1 MHDAHAFLQNLAL
14 VLCVAAV
21 TTVLFHRLRQP
32 VVFGYLLA
40 GMIVGPYV
48 PLPLAADENIIRT
61 LSELGVILLMFS
73 LGLEFSIRRVAKL
86 AATSGLGALAET
98 SIMFGLGFVAGGALG
113 LTPREQVFAG
123 AMVAISS
130 TTIIANA
137 FSERGVR
144 GRVRSA
150 VFGILIVEDLIAI
163 LLVATLTAVAA
174 GGGLSPAGFATTIV
188 RLATFLLGLII
199 VGLLTVPRTIRG
211 VVEANRN
218 EMTLLW
224 SVGICFAAALLAA
237 AFGYSVALGAFIAGS
252 LVAESGESHRI
263 EQLVQPLRDLFVAM
277 FFVSAGMLIDPRVV
291 VEQWP
296 IVVTLTVVVIVGK
309 IIAVTVGAFL
319 AGNGLRPAVFAGM
332 SLAQIGEFSFIIAAI
347 GTSTGAIRGFL
358 YPVAV
363 AVSAITTLA
372 TPWLIRAAG
381 PAAAFV
387 DRKLPKPMQTFVALY
402 GTWIERLAARRG
414 SSGGQLRVR
423 RLVRLVILD
432 ALLLAFVI
440 IGSAVEGDRF
450 ALVLRTWTGVSE
462 QVSQIIAFTAGVAI
476 VVPLVVGLVRVAW
489 RLALVL
495 AVRALPTPT
504 QGVDFAQAP
513 RTAFVTTLHIGVLL
527 AVGAP
532 LFVLAQLAIP
542 ELPGYAL
549 ALVALGIFAVAFW
562 RSARNLHGHV
572 RAGAQII
579 VAALAQNTFSSD
591 EELSKT
597 MEHMSAVLP
606 GLGEPT
612 PVLLRDS
619 SPVIGRSLAE
629 LNLRGLTGA
638 TVLCILRRSRSGE
651 EQQLVPTGKDRLQ
664 AGDVVTLAG
673 PNDAVASARELLD
686 T

>member
-1 MHDAHAFLQNLAL
+1 MHGAHHFLTAL
-14 VLCVAAV
+14 TTVLGVAAV
-21 TTVLFHRLRQP
+21 TTIVFQKLRQP
-32 VVFGYLLA
+32 VVLGYLIA
-40 GMIVGPYV
+40 GLIIGPHVPIPLVADAEIV
-48 PLPLAADENIIRT
+48 ET

-86 AATSGLGALAET
+86 ATTSGLGALAET
-98 SIMFGLGFVAGGALG
+98 SLMFGLGYVAAGALG
-113 LTPREQVFAG
+113 LEPLERVFAG

-137 FSERGVR
+137 FAERGVR
-144 GRVRSA
+144 GRVRDT
-150 VFGILIVEDLIAI
+150 VFGILIIEDLIAI

-174 GGGLSPAGFATTIV
+174 GGGLSPAAFATTVV
-188 RLATFLLGLII
+188 RLVMFLVGLIMI
-199 VGLLTVPRTIRG
+199 GLLVVPRTIRG

-252 LVAESGESHRI
+252 LVAESGDGQKI
-263 EQLVQPLRDLFVAM
+263 EHLVQPLKDLFVAM
-277 FFVSAGMLIDPRVV
+277 FFVSAGMLIDPRVL

-296 IVVTLTVVVIVGK
+296 VVATLSLVVIGGK

-319 AGNGLRPAVFAGM
+319 AGNGLRASVFAGM

-347 GTSTGAIRGFL
+347 GTSAGAIRGFL

-363 AVSAITTLA
+363 AVSAITTLF

-381 PAAAFV
+381 PTASFV
-387 DRKLPKPMQTFVALY
+387 DRKLPKPIQTFVALY
-402 GTWIERLAARRG
+402 GTWVARLSAPREGA
-414 SSGGQLRVR
+414 GGQLRVR

-432 ALLLAFVI
+432 ALLLALLI
-440 IGSAVEGDRF
+440 IGSALERDRF
-450 ALVLRTWTGVSE
+450 ATVMRTWTDVSE
-462 QVSQIIAFTAGVAI
+462 DVSQILVFAGTVAI
-476 VVPLVVGLVRVAW
+476 AVPLVVGLVRVAW

-495 AVRALPTPT
+495 AIRALPTPEK
-504 QGVDFAQAP
+504 GVDFAQAP
-513 RTAFVTTLHIGVLL
+513 RTAFVTTLHIGILL
-527 AVGAP
+527 AVGVP

-542 ELPGYAL
+542 EMPGSVL

-579 VAALAQNTFSSD
+579 VSALAQNTFSTD

-597 MEHMSAVLP
+597 MEHVSAALP

-612 PVLLRDS
+612 PVVLHES
-619 SPVIGRSLAE
+619 SHAVGRTLAE

-638 TVLCILRRSRSGE
+638 TILAISRPSASGE
-651 EQQLVPTGKDRLQ
+651 EQLVPTGRDRLR
-664 AGDVVTLAG
+664 AGDVLALAG
-673 PNDAVASARELLD
+673 SNDAVANARELLD
-686 T
+686 A

>member
-21 TTVLFHRLRQP
+21 TTVLFYRLRQP

-48 PLPLAADENIIRT
+48 PLPLAADESIIRT

-73 LGLEFSIRRVAKL
+73 LGLEFSVRRVAKL
-86 AATSGLGALAET
+86 AGTSGLGALAET
-98 SIMFGLGFVAGGALG
+98 SIMFGLGFAAGGALG
-113 LTPREQVFAG
+113 LTPKEQVFTG

-130 TTIIANA
+130 TTIIANVFA
-137 FSERGVR
+137 ERGVR
-144 GRVRSA
+144 GRVRTA

-174 GGGLSPAGFATTIV
+174 GGGLSPAAFATMVV
-188 RLATFLLGLII
+188 RLVMFLLGLII
-199 VGLLTVPRTIRG
+199 VGLLTVPRTIRA

-252 LVAESGESHRI
+252 LVAESGESHKI
-263 EQLVQPLRDLFVAM
+263 EHLVQPLRDLFVAM

-296 IVVTLTVVVIVGK
+296 AVVTLTVVVIVGK
-309 IIAVTVGAFL
+309 IIAVTMGAFL
-319 AGNGLRPAVFAGM
+319 AGNGLRAAVFAGM

-347 GTSTGAIRGFL
+347 GTSAGAIRGFL

-363 AVSAITTLA
+363 AVSAITTLI
-372 TPWLIRAAG
+372 TPWLIRAAA
-381 PAAAFV
+381 PTAAFV
-387 DRKLPKPMQTFVALY
+387 DRKLPKPIQTFVALY
-402 GTWIERLAARRG
+402 GTWIERLAAPRQG
-414 SSGGQLRVR
+414 EGGQLRVR
-423 RLVRLVILD
+423 RLVRLVVID
-432 ALLLAFVI
+432 VLLLAFVI
-440 IGSAVEGDRF
+440 IGSALERDRF
-450 ALVLRTWTGVSE
+450 ALVLRSWMGVSE
-462 QVSQIIAFTAGVAI
+462 KVSRIIAFAAAVAI
-476 VVPLVVGLVRVAW
+476 VVPLVIGLVRVTW

-495 AVRALPTPT
+495 AIRALPTPVK
-504 QGVDFAQAP
+504 GVDFAQAP
-513 RTAFVTTLHIGVLL
+513 RTAFVTTLHIGILL
-527 AVGAP
+527 AVGIP

-549 ALVALGIFAVAFW
+549 AIVALAIFAVAFW

-579 VAALAQNTFSSD
+579 VAALAQNSFSSD
-591 EELSKT
+591 EELTKT
-597 MEHMSAVLP
+597 MEHMSAALP

-612 PVLLRDS
+612 PILLRES
-619 SPVIGRSLAE
+619 SPVVGRSLAE

-638 TVLCILRRSRSGE
+638 TVLCILRRSQRGE
-651 EQQLVPTGKDRLQ
+651 EQIVPTGRDRLQ

-673 PNDAVASARELLD
+673 PIDAVASARELLD

>member
-86 AATSGLGALAET
+86 ATTSGLGALAET
-98 SIMFGLGFVAGGALG
+98 SLMFGLGYVAAGALG
-113 LTPREQVFAG
+113 LEPLERVFAG

-137 FSERGVR
+137 FAERGVR
-144 GRVRSA
+144 GRVRDT
-150 VFGILIVEDLIAI
+150 VFGILIIEDLIAI

-174 GGGLSPAGFATTIV
+174 GGGLSPAAFATTVV
-188 RLATFLLGLII
+188 RLVMFLVGLIMI
-199 VGLLTVPRTIRG
+199 GLLVVPRTIRG

-252 LVAESGESHRI
+252 LVAESGDGQKI
-263 EQLVQPLRDLFVAM
+263 EHLVQPLKDLFVAM
-277 FFVSAGMLIDPRVV
+277 FFVSAGMLIDPRVL

-296 IVVTLTVVVIVGK
+296 VVATLSLVVIGGK

-319 AGNGLRPAVFAGM
+319 AGNGLRASVFAGM

-347 GTSTGAIRGFL
+347 GTSAGAIRGFL

-363 AVSAITTLA
+363 AVSAITTLF

-381 PAAAFV
+381 PTASFV
-387 DRKLPKPMQTFVALY
+387 DRKLPKPIQTFVALY
-402 GTWIERLAARRG
+402 GTWVARLSAPREGA
-414 SSGGQLRVR
+414 GGQLRVR

-432 ALLLAFVI
+432 ALLLALLI
-440 IGSAVEGDRF
+440 IGSALERDRF
-450 ALVLRTWTGVSE
+450 ATVMRTWTDVSE
-462 QVSQIIAFTAGVAI
+462 DVSQILVFAGTVAI
-476 VVPLVVGLVRVAW
+476 AVPLVVGLVRVAW

-495 AVRALPTPT
+495 AIRALPTPEK
-504 QGVDFAQAP
+504 GVDFAQAP
-513 RTAFVTTLHIGVLL
+513 RTAFVTTLHIG
-527 AVGAP
+527 
-532 LFVLAQLAIP
+532 
-542 ELPGYAL
+542 
-549 ALVALGIFAVAFW
+549 
-562 RSARNLHGHV
+562 N
-572 RAGAQII
+572 
-579 VAALAQNTFSSD
+579 
-591 EELSKT
+591 
-597 MEHMSAVLP
+597 
-606 GLGEPT
+606 
-612 PVLLRDS
+612 S
-619 SPVIGRSLAE
+619 SP
-629 LNLRGLTGA
+629 
-638 TVLCILRRSRSGE
+638 
-651 EQQLVPTGKDRLQ
+651 
-664 AGDVVTLAG
+664 
-673 PNDAVASARELLD
+673 
-686 T
+686 

>member
-40 GMIVGPYV
+40 GMIVGPHV
-48 PLPLAADENIIRT
+48 PLPLAADESIIRT

-73 LGLEFSIRRVAKL
+73 LGLEFSVRRVAKL

-98 SIMFGLGFVAGGALG
+98 SVMFGLGYLASGLLG
-113 LTPREQVFAG
+113 LTPLERVFAG

-137 FSERGVR
+137 FAERGVR
-144 GRVRSA
+144 GRVRDT
-150 VFGILIVEDLIAI
+150 VFGILIIEDLIAI

-174 GGGLSPAGFATTIV
+174 GGGLSPAGFATTVV
-188 RLATFLLGLII
+188 RLIMFLLALII
-199 VGLLTVPRTIRG
+199 IGLLVVPRTIRA
-211 VVEANRN
+211 VLEANRN

-252 LVAESGESHRI
+252 LVAESGEGQKI
-263 EQLVQPLRDLFVAM
+263 EHLVQPLKDLFVAM
-277 FFVSAGMLIDPRVV
+277 FFVSAGMLIDPRVL

-296 IVVTLTVVVIVGK
+296 VVVTLTLVVIIGK
-309 IIAVTVGAFL
+309 IAAVTVGAFL
-319 AGNGLRPAVFAGM
+319 AGNGLRASVFAGM

-347 GTSTGAIRGFL
+347 GTSAGAIRGFL

-363 AVSAITTLA
+363 AVSAITTLF

-381 PAAAFV
+381 PTAAFV
-387 DRKLPKPMQTFVALY
+387 DRKLPKPIQTFVALY
-402 GTWIERLAARRG
+402 GTWIARLATPRVG
-414 SSGGQLRVR
+414 TGGHLRVR

-432 ALLLAFVI
+432 ALLLALLIV
-440 IGSAVEGDRF
+440 GSALERDRF
-450 ALVLRTWTGVSE
+450 ATVMRTWTGVSE
-462 QVSQIIAFTAGVAI
+462 DVSQIIGFVGTVAI
-476 VVPLVVGLVRVAW
+476 AVPLVVGLVRVAW

-495 AVRALPTPT
+495 AVRALPTPEK
-504 QGVDFAQAP
+504 GVDFAQAP
-513 RTAFVTTLHIGVLL
+513 RTAFVTTLHIGLLL
-527 AVGAP
+527 AVGVP

-542 ELPGYAL
+542 EMPGSAL
-549 ALVALGIFAVAFW
+549 ALVALAIFAVAFW

-579 VAALAQNTFSSD
+579 VAALAQNTFSTD

-597 MEHMSAVLP
+597 MEHVSAALP

-612 PVLLRDS
+612 PVVLPAS
-619 SPVIGRSLAE
+619 SHAVGRTLAD

-638 TVLCILRRSRSGE
+638 TILCISRRSGSGE
-651 EQQLVPTGKDRLQ
+651 EQHVPTGKDRLQ
-664 AGDVVTLAG
+664 AGDLIALAG
-673 PNDAVASARELLD
+673 SNDAVANARELLD
-686 T
+686 A

>member
-86 AATSGLGALAET
+86 ATTSGLGALAET
-98 SIMFGLGFVAGGALG
+98 SLMFGLGYVAAGALG
-113 LTPREQVFAG
+113 LEPLERVFAG

-137 FSERGVR
+137 FAERGVR
-144 GRVRSA
+144 GRVRDT
-150 VFGILIVEDLIAI
+150 VFGILIIEDLIAI

-174 GGGLSPAGFATTIV
+174 GGGLSPAAFATTVV
-188 RLATFLLGLII
+188 RLVMFLVGLIMI
-199 VGLLTVPRTIRG
+199 GLLVVPRTIRG

-252 LVAESGESHRI
+252 LVAESGDGQKI
-263 EQLVQPLRDLFVAM
+263 EHLVQPLKDLFVAM
-277 FFVSAGMLIDPRVV
+277 FFVSAGMLIDPRVL

-296 IVVTLTVVVIVGK
+296 VVATLSLVVIGGK

-319 AGNGLRPAVFAGM
+319 AGNGLRASVFAGM

-347 GTSTGAIRGFL
+347 GTSAGAIRGFL

-363 AVSAITTLA
+363 AVSAITTLF

-381 PAAAFV
+381 PTASFV
-387 DRKLPKPMQTFVALY
+387 DRKLPKPIQTFVALY
-402 GTWIERLAARRG
+402 GTWVARLSAPREGA
-414 SSGGQLRVR
+414 GGQLRVR

-432 ALLLAFVI
+432 ALLLALLI
-440 IGSAVEGDRF
+440 IGSALERDRF
-450 ALVLRTWTGVSE
+450 ATVMRTWTDVSE
-462 QVSQIIAFTAGVAI
+462 DVSQILVFAGTVAI
-476 VVPLVVGLVRVAW
+476 AVPLVVGLVRVAW

-495 AVRALPTPT
+495 AIRALPTPEK
-504 QGVDFAQAP
+504 GVDFAQAP
-513 RTAFVTTLHIGVLL
+513 RTAFVTTLHIGILL
-527 AVGAP
+527 AVGVP

-542 ELPGYAL
+542 EMPGSVL

-579 VAALAQNTFSSD
+579 VSALAQNTFSTD

-597 MEHMSAVLP
+597 MEHVSAALP

-612 PVLLRDS
+612 PVVLHES
-619 SPVIGRSLAE
+619 SHAVGRTLAE

-638 TVLCILRRSRSGE
+638 TILAISRPSASGE
-651 EQQLVPTGKDRLQ
+651 EQLVPTGRDRLR
-664 AGDVVTLAG
+664 AGDVLALAG
-673 PNDAVASARELLD
+673 SNDAVANARELLD
-686 T
+686 A

>member
-86 AATSGLGALAET
+86 ATTSGLGALAET
-98 SIMFGLGFVAGGALG
+98 SLMFGLGYVAAGALG
-113 LTPREQVFAG
+113 LEPLERVFAG

-137 FSERGVR
+137 FAERGVR
-144 GRVRSA
+144 GRVRDT
-150 VFGILIVEDLIAI
+150 VFGILIIEDLIAI

-174 GGGLSPAGFATTIV
+174 GGGLSPAAFATTVV
-188 RLATFLLGLII
+188 RLVMFLVGLIMI
-199 VGLLTVPRTIRG
+199 GLLVVPRTIRG

-252 LVAESGESHRI
+252 LVAESGDGQKI
-263 EQLVQPLRDLFVAM
+263 EHLVQPLKDLFVAM
-277 FFVSAGMLIDPRVV
+277 FFVSAGMLIDPRVL

-296 IVVTLTVVVIVGK
+296 VVATLSLVVIGGK

-319 AGNGLRPAVFAGM
+319 AGNGLRASVFAGM

-347 GTSTGAIRGFL
+347 GTSAGAIRGFL

-363 AVSAITTLA
+363 AVSAITTLF

-381 PAAAFV
+381 PTASFV
-387 DRKLPKPMQTFVALY
+387 DRKLPKPIQTFVALY
-402 GTWIERLAARRG
+402 GTWVARLSAPREGA
-414 SSGGQLRVR
+414 GGQLRVR

-432 ALLLAFVI
+432 ALLLALLI
-440 IGSAVEGDRF
+440 IGSALERDRF
-450 ALVLRTWTGVSE
+450 ATVMRTWTDVSE
-462 QVSQIIAFTAGVAI
+462 DVSQILVFAGTVAI
-476 VVPLVVGLVRVAW
+476 AVPLVVGLVRVAW

-495 AVRALPTPT
+495 AIRALPTPEK
-504 QGVDFAQAP
+504 GVDFAQAP
-513 RTAFVTTLHIGVLL
+513 RTAFVTTLHIGLLL
-527 AVGAP
+527 AVGVP

-542 ELPGYAL
+542 EMPGSVL

-579 VAALAQNTFSSD
+579 VSALAQNTFSTD

-597 MEHMSAVLP
+597 MEHVSAALP

-612 PVLLRDS
+612 PVVLHQS
-619 SPVIGRSLAE
+619 SHAVGRTLAE

-638 TVLCILRRSRSGE
+638 TILAISRPSASGE
-651 EQQLVPTGKDRLQ
+651 EQLVPTGRDRLR
-664 AGDVVTLAG
+664 AGDVLALAG
-673 PNDAVASARELLD
+673 SNDAVANARELLD
-686 T
+686 A

>member
-86 AATSGLGALAET
+86 ATTSGLGALAET
-98 SIMFGLGFVAGGALG
+98 SLMFGLGYVAAGALG
-113 LTPREQVFAG
+113 LEPLERVFAG

-130 TTIIANA
+130 TAIIANA
-137 FSERGVR
+137 FAERGVR
-144 GRVRSA
+144 GRVRDT
-150 VFGILIVEDLIAI
+150 VFGILIIEDLIAI

-174 GGGLSPAGFATTIV
+174 GGGLSPAAFATTVV
-188 RLATFLLGLII
+188 RLVMFLVGLIMI
-199 VGLLTVPRTIRG
+199 GLLVVPRTIRG

-252 LVAESGESHRI
+252 LVAESGDGQKI
-263 EQLVQPLRDLFVAM
+263 EHLVQPLKDLFVAM
-277 FFVSAGMLIDPRVV
+277 FFVSAGMLIDPRVL

-296 IVVTLTVVVIVGK
+296 VVATLSLVVIGGK

-319 AGNGLRPAVFAGM
+319 AGNGLRASVFAGM

-347 GTSTGAIRGFL
+347 GTSAGAIRGFL

-363 AVSAITTLA
+363 AVSAITTLF

-381 PAAAFV
+381 PTASFV
-387 DRKLPKPMQTFVALY
+387 DRKLPKPIQTFVALY
-402 GTWIERLAARRG
+402 GTWVARLSAPREGA
-414 SSGGQLRVR
+414 GGQLRVR

-432 ALLLAFVI
+432 ALLLALLI
-440 IGSAVEGDRF
+440 IGSALERDRF
-450 ALVLRTWTGVSE
+450 ATVMRTWTDVSE
-462 QVSQIIAFTAGVAI
+462 DVSQILVFAGTVAI
-476 VVPLVVGLVRVAW
+476 AVPLVVGLVRVAW

-495 AVRALPTPT
+495 AIRALPTPEK
-504 QGVDFAQAP
+504 GVDFAQAP
-513 RTAFVTTLHIGVLL
+513 RTAFVTTLHIGILL
-527 AVGAP
+527 AVGVP

-542 ELPGYAL
+542 EMPGSVL

-579 VAALAQNTFSSD
+579 VSALAQNTFSTD

-597 MEHMSAVLP
+597 MEHVSAALP

-612 PVLLRDS
+612 PVVLHES
-619 SPVIGRSLAE
+619 SHAVGRTLAE

-638 TVLCILRRSRSGE
+638 TILAISRPSASGE
-651 EQQLVPTGKDRLQ
+651 EQLVPTGRDRLR
-664 AGDVVTLAG
+664 AGDVLALAG
-673 PNDAVASARELLD
+673 SNDAVANARELLD
-686 T
+686 A

>member
-86 AATSGLGALAET
+86 ATTSGLGALAET
-98 SIMFGLGFVAGGALG
+98 SLMFGLGYVAAGALG
-113 LTPREQVFAG
+113 LEPLERVFAG

-137 FSERGVR
+137 FAERGVR
-144 GRVRSA
+144 GRVRDT
-150 VFGILIVEDLIAI
+150 VFGILIIEDLIAI

-174 GGGLSPAGFATTIV
+174 GGGLSPAAFATTVV
-188 RLATFLLGLII
+188 RLVMFLVGLIMI
-199 VGLLTVPRTIRG
+199 GLLVVPRTIRG

-252 LVAESGESHRI
+252 LVAESGDGQKI
-263 EQLVQPLRDLFVAM
+263 EHLVQPLKDLFVAM
-277 FFVSAGMLIDPRVV
+277 FFVSAGMLIDPRVL

-296 IVVTLTVVVIVGK
+296 VVATLSLVVIGGK

-319 AGNGLRPAVFAGM
+319 AGNGLRASVFAGM

-347 GTSTGAIRGFL
+347 GTSAGAIRGFL

-363 AVSAITTLA
+363 AVSAITTLF

-381 PAAAFV
+381 PTASFV
-387 DRKLPKPMQTFVALY
+387 DRKLPKPIQTFVALY
-402 GTWIERLAARRG
+402 GTWVARLSAPREGA
-414 SSGGQLRVR
+414 GGQLRVR

-432 ALLLAFVI
+432 ALLLALLI
-440 IGSAVEGDRF
+440 IGSALERDRF
-450 ALVLRTWTGVSE
+450 ATVMRTWTDVSE
-462 QVSQIIAFTAGVAI
+462 DVSQILVFAGTVAI
-476 VVPLVVGLVRVAW
+476 AVPLVVGLVRVAW

-495 AVRALPTPT
+495 AIRALPTPEK
-504 QGVDFAQAP
+504 GVDFAQAP
-513 RTAFVTTLHIGVLL
+513 RTAFVTTLHIGILL
-527 AVGAP
+527 AVGVP

-542 ELPGYAL
+542 EMPGSVL

-579 VAALAQNTFSSD
+579 VSALAQNTFSTD

-597 MEHMSAVLP
+597 MEHVSAALP

-612 PVLLRDS
+612 PVVLHQS
-619 SPVIGRSLAE
+619 SHAVGRTLAE

-638 TVLCILRRSRSGE
+638 TILAISRPSASGE
-651 EQQLVPTGKDRLQ
+651 EQLVPTGRDRLR
-664 AGDVVTLAG
+664 AGDVLALAG
-673 PNDAVASARELLD
+673 SNDAVANARELLD
-686 T
+686 A

>member
-1 MHDAHAFLQNLAL
+1 
-14 VLCVAAV
+14 
-21 TTVLFHRLRQP
+21 
-32 VVFGYLLA
+32 
-40 GMIVGPYV
+40 V

-86 AATSGLGALAET
+86 ATTSGLGALAET
-98 SIMFGLGFVAGGALG
+98 SLMFGLGYVAAGALG
-113 LTPREQVFAG
+113 LEPLERVFAG

-137 FSERGVR
+137 FAERGVR
-144 GRVRSA
+144 GRVRDT
-150 VFGILIVEDLIAI
+150 VFGILIIEDLIAI

-174 GGGLSPAGFATTIV
+174 GGGLSPAAFATTVV
-188 RLATFLLGLII
+188 RLVMFLVGLIMI
-199 VGLLTVPRTIRG
+199 GLLVVPRTIRG

-252 LVAESGESHRI
+252 LVAESGDGQKI
-263 EQLVQPLRDLFVAM
+263 EHLVQPLKDLFVAM
-277 FFVSAGMLIDPRVV
+277 FFVAAGMLIDPRVL

-296 IVVTLTVVVIVGK
+296 VVATLSLVVIGGK

-319 AGNGLRPAVFAGM
+319 AGNGLRASVFAGM

-347 GTSTGAIRGFL
+347 GTSAGAIRGFL

-363 AVSAITTLA
+363 AVSAITTLF

-381 PAAAFV
+381 PTASFV
-387 DRKLPKPMQTFVALY
+387 DRKLPKPIQTFVALY
-402 GTWIERLAARRG
+402 GTWVARLSAPREGA
-414 SSGGQLRVR
+414 GGQLRVR

-432 ALLLAFVI
+432 ALLLALLI
-440 IGSAVEGDRF
+440 IGSALERDRF
-450 ALVLRTWTGVSE
+450 ATVMRTWTDVSE
-462 QVSQIIAFTAGVAI
+462 DVSQILVFAGTVAI
-476 VVPLVVGLVRVAW
+476 AVPLVVGLVRVAW

-495 AVRALPTPT
+495 AIRALPTPEK
-504 QGVDFAQAP
+504 GVDFAQAP
-513 RTAFVTTLHIGVLL
+513 RTAFVTTLHIGILL
-527 AVGAP
+527 AVGVP

-542 ELPGYAL
+542 EMPGSVL

-579 VAALAQNTFSSD
+579 VSALAQNTFSTD

-597 MEHMSAVLP
+597 MEHVSAALP

-612 PVLLRDS
+612 PVVLHES
-619 SPVIGRSLAE
+619 SHAVGRTLAE

-638 TVLCILRRSRSGE
+638 TILAISRPSASGE
-651 EQQLVPTGKDRLQ
+651 EQLVPTGRDRLR
-664 AGDVVTLAG
+664 AGDVLALAG
-673 PNDAVASARELLD
+673 SNDAVANARELLD
-686 T
+686 A

>member
-86 AATSGLGALAET
+86 ATTSGLGALAET
-98 SIMFGLGFVAGGALG
+98 SLMFGLGYVAAGALG
-113 LTPREQVFAG
+113 LEPLERVFAG

-137 FSERGVR
+137 FAERGVR
-144 GRVRSA
+144 GRVRDT
-150 VFGILIVEDLIAI
+150 VFGILIIEDLIAI

-174 GGGLSPAGFATTIV
+174 GGGLSPAAFATTVV
-188 RLATFLLGLII
+188 RLVMFLVGLIMI
-199 VGLLTVPRTIRG
+199 GLLVVPRTIRG

-252 LVAESGESHRI
+252 LVAESGDGQKI
-263 EQLVQPLRDLFVAM
+263 EHLVQPLKDLFVAM
-277 FFVSAGMLIDPRVV
+277 FFVSAGMLIDPRVL

-296 IVVTLTVVVIVGK
+296 VVATLSLVVIGGK

-319 AGNGLRPAVFAGM
+319 AGNGLRASVFAGM

-347 GTSTGAIRGFL
+347 GTSAGAIRGFL

-363 AVSAITTLA
+363 AVSAITTLF

-381 PAAAFV
+381 PTASFV
-387 DRKLPKPMQTFVALY
+387 DRKLPKPIQTFVALY
-402 GTWIERLAARRG
+402 GTWVARLSAPREGA
-414 SSGGQLRVR
+414 GGQLRVR

-432 ALLLAFVI
+432 ALLLALLI
-440 IGSAVEGDRF
+440 IGSALERDRF
-450 ALVLRTWTGVSE
+450 ATVMRTWTDVSE
-462 QVSQIIAFTAGVAI
+462 DVSQILVFAGTVAI
-476 VVPLVVGLVRVAW
+476 AVPLVVGLVRVAW

-495 AVRALPTPT
+495 AIRALPTPEK
-504 QGVDFAQAP
+504 GVDFAQAP
-513 RTAFVTTLHIGVLL
+513 RTAFVTTLHIGILL
-527 AVGAP
+527 AVGVP

-542 ELPGYAL
+542 EMPGSVL

-579 VAALAQNTFSSD
+579 VSALAQNTFSTD

-597 MEHMSAVLP
+597 MEHVSAALP

-612 PVLLRDS
+612 PVVLRES
-619 SPVIGRSLAE
+619 SHAVGRTLAE

-638 TVLCILRRSRSGE
+638 TILAISRPSASGE
-651 EQQLVPTGKDRLQ
+651 EQLVPTGRDRLR
-664 AGDVVTLAG
+664 AGDVLALAG
-673 PNDAVASARELLD
+673 SNDAVANARELLD
-686 T
+686 A

>member
-86 AATSGLGALAET
+86 ATTSGLGALAET
-98 SIMFGLGFVAGGALG
+98 SLMFGLGYVAAGALG
-113 LTPREQVFAG
+113 LEPLERVFAG

-137 FSERGVR
+137 FAERGVR
-144 GRVRSA
+144 GRVRET
-150 VFGILIVEDLIAI
+150 VFGILIIEDLIAI

-174 GGGLSPAGFATTIV
+174 GGGLSPAAFATTVV
-188 RLATFLLGLII
+188 RLVMFLVGLIMI
-199 VGLLTVPRTIRG
+199 GLLVVPRTIRG

-252 LVAESGESHRI
+252 LVAESGDGQKI
-263 EQLVQPLRDLFVAM
+263 EHLVQPLKDLFVAM
-277 FFVSAGMLIDPRVV
+277 FFVSAGMLIDPRVL

-296 IVVTLTVVVIVGK
+296 VVATLSLVVIGGK

-319 AGNGLRPAVFAGM
+319 AGNGLRASVFAGM

-347 GTSTGAIRGFL
+347 GTSAGAIRGFL

-363 AVSAITTLA
+363 AVSAITTLF

-381 PAAAFV
+381 PTASFV
-387 DRKLPKPMQTFVALY
+387 DRKLPKPIQTFVALY
-402 GTWIERLAARRG
+402 GTWVARLSAPREGA
-414 SSGGQLRVR
+414 GGQLRVR

-432 ALLLAFVI
+432 ALLLALLI
-440 IGSAVEGDRF
+440 IGSALERDRF
-450 ALVLRTWTGVSE
+450 ATVMRTWTDVSE
-462 QVSQIIAFTAGVAI
+462 DVSQILVFAGTVAI
-476 VVPLVVGLVRVAW
+476 AVPLVVGLVRVAW

-495 AVRALPTPT
+495 AIRALPTPEK
-504 QGVDFAQAP
+504 GVDFAQAP
-513 RTAFVTTLHIGVLL
+513 RTAFVTTLHIGILL
-527 AVGAP
+527 AVGVP

-542 ELPGYAL
+542 EMPGSVL

-579 VAALAQNTFSSD
+579 VSALAQNTFSTD

-597 MEHMSAVLP
+597 MEHVSAALP

-612 PVLLRDS
+612 PVVLHES
-619 SPVIGRSLAE
+619 SHAVGRTLAE

-638 TVLCILRRSRSGE
+638 TILAISRPSASGE
-651 EQQLVPTGKDRLQ
+651 EQLVPTGRDRLR
-664 AGDVVTLAG
+664 AGDVLALAG
-673 PNDAVASARELLD
+673 SNDAVANARELLD
-686 T
+686 A

>member
-86 AATSGLGALAET
+86 ATTSGLGALAET
-98 SIMFGLGFVAGGALG
+98 SLMFGLGYVAAGALG
-113 LTPREQVFAG
+113 LEPLERVFAG

-137 FSERGVR
+137 FAERGVR
-144 GRVRSA
+144 GRVRDT
-150 VFGILIVEDLIAI
+150 VFGILIIEDLIAI

-174 GGGLSPAGFATTIV
+174 GGGLSPAAFATTVV
-188 RLATFLLGLII
+188 RLVMFLVGLIMI
-199 VGLLTVPRTIRG
+199 GLLVVPRTIRG

-252 LVAESGESHRI
+252 LVAESGDGQKI
-263 EQLVQPLRDLFVAM
+263 EHLVQPLKDLFVAM
-277 FFVSAGMLIDPRVV
+277 FFVSAGMLIDPRVL

-296 IVVTLTVVVIVGK
+296 VVATLSLVVIGGK

-319 AGNGLRPAVFAGM
+319 AGNGLRASVFAGM

-347 GTSTGAIRGFL
+347 GTSAGAIRGFL

-363 AVSAITTLA
+363 AVSAITTLF

-381 PAAAFV
+381 PTASFV
-387 DRKLPKPMQTFVALY
+387 DRKLPKPIQTFVALY
-402 GTWIERLAARRG
+402 GTWVARLSAPREGA
-414 SSGGQLRVR
+414 GGQLRVR

-432 ALLLAFVI
+432 ALLLALLI
-440 IGSAVEGDRF
+440 IGSALERDRF
-450 ALVLRTWTGVSE
+450 ATVMRTWTDVSE
-462 QVSQIIAFTAGVAI
+462 DVSQILVFAGTVAI
-476 VVPLVVGLVRVAW
+476 AVPLVVGLVRVAW

-495 AVRALPTPT
+495 AIRALPTPEK
-504 QGVDFAQAP
+504 GVDFAQAP
-513 RTAFVTTLHIGVLL
+513 RTAFVTTLHIGILL
-527 AVGAP
+527 AVGVP

-542 ELPGYAL
+542 EMPGSVL
-549 ALVALGIFAVAFW
+549 ALVALAIFAVAFW

-579 VAALAQNTFSSD
+579 VSALAQNTFSTD

-597 MEHMSAVLP
+597 MEHVSAALP

-612 PVLLRDS
+612 PVVLHQS
-619 SPVIGRSLAE
+619 SHAVGRTLAE

-638 TVLCILRRSRSGE
+638 TILAISRPSASGE
-651 EQQLVPTGKDRLQ
+651 EQLVPTGRDRLR
-664 AGDVVTLAG
+664 AGDVLALAG
-673 PNDAVASARELLD
+673 SNDAVANARELLD
-686 T
+686 A